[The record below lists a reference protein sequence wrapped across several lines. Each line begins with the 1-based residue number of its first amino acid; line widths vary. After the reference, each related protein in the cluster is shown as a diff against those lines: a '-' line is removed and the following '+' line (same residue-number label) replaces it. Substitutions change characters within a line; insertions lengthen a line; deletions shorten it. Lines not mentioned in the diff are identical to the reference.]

1 MDLRRGQLC
10 ALSLLLTAFS
20 SIAENSVSR
29 VKRQDCGT
37 QNFQCQNG
45 ECIEHFKICD
55 GTADCS
61 DKSDENKVTCRWRR
75 CSSDAFFRCAYGA
88 CVDVNAACDGTIQCE
103 GDGSDEAPELCGTSP
118 ALKCTLPLKH
128 KNGGYKVIGCDSQ
141 FCGFAPGAQVP
152 SGTQLE
158 FFCDEGYHISG
169 PNDSYCLDEA
179 FTPPPPVCEKNREY
193 STSSTLNHGKCP
205 SLASES
211 IYAECFYGESR
222 FTCDWAVLPGTRAVV
237 DCRFYYT
244 SANRLKQNL
253 TCGHDGR
260 WNSEVKKCNPAC
272 GMVRPQHIP
281 LIAGG
286 EAVQHREFP
295 WHVAI
300 YKNVENIYK
309 YICGGSLISLKY
321 VLSSAICFW
330 NNAKYVK
337 YPEELF
343 RVIAGKF
350 HSSYTTKDPGQQ
362 ERAVRAID
370 IPQSFLGSA
379 TAFRDDIAVLTV
391 DFPFQLTEMISP
403 VCVDWDDVYDV
414 GPGDKGHVAGWG
426 VTETGEPSEELRSA
440 EFPVIAYNECLKTI
454 KPNYR
459 IYFGHDKICAGHRNG
474 TTACR
479 GDSGGGLTFIHE
491 INPLPP
497 SSKSYFV
504 QGIVSANGRPSRRGA
519 CNLEDYVAFTKVSE
533 FRSFLNK
540 YRE

>member
-1 MDLRRGQLC
+1 MLMAGGRQASQQQVWLTQQAMQQQRQL
-10 ALSLLLTAFS
+10 LPPYLL
-20 SIAENSVSR
+20 
-29 VKRQDCGT
+29 KP
-37 QNFQCQNG
+37 
-45 ECIEHFKICD
+45 
-55 GTADCS
+55 
-61 DKSDENKVTCRWRR
+61 

-193 STSSTLNHGKCP
+193 STSSTLNYGKCP
-205 SLASES
+205 SLTSES

-237 DCRFYYT
+237 DCRIYYT

-260 WNSEVKKCNPAC
+260 WDSEVKTCNPA
-272 GMVRPQHIP
+272 
-281 LIAGG
+281 
-286 EAVQHREFP
+286 AV
-295 WHVAI
+295 
-300 YKNVENIYK
+300 
-309 YICGGSLISLKY
+309 
-321 VLSSAICFW
+321 CFW
-330 NNAKYVK
+330 NNAKDVK

-362 ERAVRAID
+362 ERAVRDID
-370 IPQSFLGSA
+370 IPDSFHGSS

-391 DFPFQLTEMISP
+391 DFPFQLTEKISP
-403 VCVDWDDVYDV
+403 VCVDWDDVFDV
-414 GPGDKGHVAGWG
+414 GPGDKGHV
-426 VTETGEPSEELRSA
+426 R
-440 EFPVIAYNECLKTI
+440 
-454 KPNYR
+454 
-459 IYFGHDKICAGHRNG
+459 
-474 TTACR
+474 
-479 GDSGGGLTFIHE
+479 
-491 INPLPP
+491 
-497 SSKSYFV
+497 
-504 QGIVSANGRPSRRGA
+504 
-519 CNLEDYVAFTKVSE
+519 
-533 FRSFLNK
+533 
-540 YRE
+540 